1 MRTFTKI
8 HRPRGQQDPRCG
20 GNADRVRDARTARN
34 TVVNRAASSMPD
46 TTRTTAPASLTS
58 ITGAAGAA
66 RGTGAAGAVS
76 ATIGTKPS
84 SMIFLF
90 FAGAVVTCWRAARRQ
105 PKTCCEQTC
114 RRRATS
120 DTRAPGTMVSAIIR
134 AFSSADQR
142 RRRAGPVRTSTRR
155 YSPFASSLTSNMTI
169 ARSPPP
175 QAKQPLLG
183 KPLRKGVRAPL
194 TKNAATSEL
203 FASARKKNAQTDAMT
218 RKPPAG
224 R

>member
-8 HRPRGQQDPRCG
+8 NRPRGQQDPRSG
-20 GNADRVRDARTARN
+20 GNVDHVRDADARTARN
-34 TVVNRAASSMPD
+34 TVVNWAASSMPD

-84 SMIFLF
+84 SMIFIF
-90 FAGAVVTCWRAARRQ
+90 FVAAVVTSWGAARRQ

-114 RRRATS
+114 QRRATS
-120 DTRAPGTMVSAIIR
+120 DTRAPGTMVSAISR

-155 YSPFASSLTSNMTI
+155 YSPFASSLTSNIT
-169 ARSPPP
+169 SDLQNPPDG
-175 QAKQPLLG
+175 LNF
-183 KPLRKGVRAPL
+183 GVI
-194 TKNAATSEL
+194 S
-203 FASARKKNAQTDAMT
+203 
-218 RKPPAG
+218 
-224 R
+224 